1 MKRSTIL
8 LADDHG
14 VVIEGLRR
22 MLDRPEFKV
31 VGVVADGRA
40 LLEAVPRLH
49 PDIVIA
55 DVAMPLLNGIDAAR
69 DILAHHPESK
79 IIFFTMHSEV
89 AYANAALAA
98 GASGYVL
105 KSGEELIKAIRA
117 VLNGRTYICTAIV
130 DAVKR
135 AREVSPNHGTAN
147 HGTIDGLTGRQREV
161 LQLLAEGRQV
171 KEVAAVL
178 KVSPKTIE
186 FHKYRIMDVLGVR
199 TVAEL
204 TRYAVKHGIV
214 T

>member
-22 MLDRPEFKV
+22 MLDRPEFEV
-31 VGVVADGRA
+31 VEAVADGRA
-40 LLEAVPRLH
+40 MKEAISRLH
-49 PDIVIA
+49 PDIIIA

-69 DILAHHPESK
+69 EILARNPGSK

-89 AYANAALAA
+89 AYATAALAA
-98 GASGYVL
+98 GASGYVV
-105 KSGEELIKAIRA
+105 KSAAGEELVKAIRA
-117 VLNGRTYICTAIV
+117 ALNGRTYISTAIA
-130 DAVKR
+130 DAVER
-135 AREVSPNHGTAN
+135 AREVSSAGDPSA
-147 HGTIDGLTGRQREV
+147 IDGLTSRQREV

-171 KEVAAVL
+171 KEVAALL
-178 KVSPKTIE
+178 KISPKTAE
-186 FHKYRIMDVLGVR
+186 FHKYRIMDALGVH
-199 TVAEL
+199 TVADL